1 LDEVLVKVLKI
12 LLFSGQSGAIEFGV
26 VNIIEGGSVK
36 EIL

>member
-1 LDEVLVKVLKI
+1 LKI

-26 VNIIEGGSVK
+26 GHIIEGGSVK